1 MRRHQSG
8 ITLIGMLI
16 VMMVLGAFIYFG
28 MRILPMYNEYFAV
41 QTALNAVAA
50 EPGSRNFAP
59 HETLRKLDSR
69 FITGYVDKI
78 KPENI
83 KIDPKMPNRVT
94 IKWER
99 REPLFDKIHVLG
111 DFEVTVTM
119 TN

>member
-1 MRRHQSG
+1 MPRHQSG
-8 ITLIGMLI
+8 ITLLGMLI
-16 VMMVLGAFIYFG
+16 VMMVIGAFIYFG
-28 MRILPMYNEYFAV
+28 MRVFPMYNEYFAV
-41 QTALNAVAA
+41 KTALEAVAA
-50 EPGSRNFAP
+50 EPGSRNFKP
-59 HETLRKLDSR
+59 FETVKKLDAR

-83 KIDPKMPNRVT
+83 KIDPKMPNKVT

-99 REPLFDKIHVLG
+99 REPLFDKLHVLG